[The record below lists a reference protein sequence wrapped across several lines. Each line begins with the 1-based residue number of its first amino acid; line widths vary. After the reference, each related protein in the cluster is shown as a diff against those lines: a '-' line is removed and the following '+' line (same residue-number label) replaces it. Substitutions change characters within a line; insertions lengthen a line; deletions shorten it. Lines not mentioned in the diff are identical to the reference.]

1 MSDGG
6 FLTAPNSFIDA
17 VNGVRYC
24 YRTVGT
30 STGGQPPLLLLQ
42 HFRGSLDS
50 WDPLLVDQLA
60 AEREVIMV
68 DNTGVGLSSGS
79 TPSTVA
85 EMARDAIAFC
95 AALELTRLD
104 LLGFSLGGFVA
115 QDIALTRP
123 DLVNRL
129 VLAGTG
135 PKGAPGMH
143 GWRKDIAD
151 RARADQPGAESV
163 LYIFFAH
170 TPTSQALGG
179 EFLGRAFQ
187 PRDDQD
193 GPVTF
198 AARDAQYDAV
208 VRWGIP
214 DLSKLERLTGIGQPT
229 LILQGDNDLMIP
241 TRGSHTM
248 AGLIPNATLHIFPDA
263 AHASLFQYP
272 HEAAAVIDAF
282 LDD

>member
-1 MSDGG
+1 MSDTA
-6 FLTAPNSFIDA
+6 FVAAPNAFVDA
-17 VNGVRYC
+17 ANGVRYC
-24 YRTVGT
+24 YRHVGT
-30 STGGQPPLLLLQ
+30 STSGRPPLLLLQ

-50 WDPLLVDQLA
+50 WDPLLVDELA
-60 AEREVIMV
+60 AEREVIAV
-68 DNTGVGLSSGS
+68 DNTGVGLSAGT

-95 AALELTRLD
+95 EASGLTRVD

-135 PKGAPGMH
+135 PQGAPGMH
-143 GWRKDIAD
+143 GWRQDIAD
-151 RARADQPGAESV
+151 WARLDQPGAESV

-170 TPTSQALGG
+170 TATSQALGG

-187 PRDDQD
+187 PRDDHD

-198 AARDAQYDAV
+198 ASRDAQYDAV
-208 VRWGIP
+208 VHWGIP
-214 DLSKLERLTGIGQPT
+214 DLSKLQRLTGIRQRT

-241 TRGSHTM
+241 TKGSHLM
-248 AGLIPNATLHIFPDA
+248 AGLIPDATLHIFPDA

-272 HEAAAVIDAF
+272 REAADVVNAF
-282 LDD
+282 LDA